1 MYAYEIKNI
10 KTETVYKNREMRQHS
25 PERINTTCT

>member
-10 KTETVYKNREMRQHS
+10 KKETVYKNREMRQHLS
-25 PERINTTCT
+25 LIHI